1 MEVPFTLRVEI
12 YFINIRIPL
21 LIVVSDLK
29 TRRAERRNPSY
40 PPNEYSGRVTN

>member
-12 YFINIRIPL
+12 YFINIRTPL
-21 LIVVSDLK
+21 LIVVSDL
-29 TRRAERRNPSY
+29 SY